1 MKDII
6 RIVKSLEDYGLI
18 LKGASEKFK
27 MKLKNKKVNFLV
39 RY

>member
-18 LKGASEKFK
+18 LKGASEKSK